1 MTESDHK
8 RSPESAR
15 VFLSYAQGDRGVAED
30 IARALR
36 SAEFSVWF
44 ETWELQPGD
53 SIAARLREGLSAS
66 DFLVVLLSPDSVK
79 SRWVREEMTL
89 GLSSELRQRA
99 ITVVPTMIRDCE
111 VPPGL
116 QHFLSID
123 LRGDHALGVSK
134 LVETLSLARDVDFS
148 RLSPRR
154 FEELVADLF
163 RAEGFSVHVSMATRD
178 GGHDLLLTM
187 DTGSSQGYAEPALF
201 AVQIKHYKE
210 RRVSI
215 ETIRSA
221 VGSVVLAGT
230 RAKGLIV
237 ASSQLT
243 SAAQEL
249 VSDVNRKGILEL
261 EVIDGPDLK
270 RRVLQ
275 HPNVVD
281 KYFRQGDEA

>member
-1 MTESDHK
+1 MTESDQK

-15 VFLSYAQGDRGVAED
+15 VFLSYAHGDRGAAED

-36 SAEFSVWF
+36 SAEFAVWF
-44 ETWELQPGD
+44 DAWELEAGD
-53 SIAARLREGLSAS
+53 SIAARVREGLSAS

-89 GLSSELRQRA
+89 ALSRELRQRA
-99 ITVVPTMIRDCE
+99 ITVVPTVLRDCE
-111 VPPGL
+111 VPVGL
-116 QHFLSID
+116 QHFLSVD
-123 LRGDHALGVSK
+123 LRGDHVGGVSR
-134 LVETLSLARDVDFS
+134 LVETLSLARDIDFS

-187 DTGSSQGYAEPALF
+187 DASPSDAQAQPSLF
-201 AVQIKHYKE
+201 AVQIKHYNE
-210 RRVSI
+210 RRVSV

-221 VGSVVLAGT
+221 VGSVFLAGR

-243 SAAQEL
+243 SATQEL

-261 EVIDGPDLK
+261 EVIDGPDLE
-270 RRVLQ
+270 RRVLK
-275 HPNVVD
+275 HPAVVD